1 MEPEARRV
9 TPGRLPERVYWFRR
23 AFVVICLGLVIALLM
38 WLVSLAGGPRTAAPG
53 AVSAPPTT
61 TQAPSP
67 PDSLQ
72 ATALPAPA
80 STLPGSM
87 AATAPTV
94 TSAPSVTTTASASS
108 APTAAACDPAVLTL
122 DVTGP
127 GTVKAG
133 TTAQFTVK
141 VTNSGVD
148 TCAFTF
154 DSRFTFRIVSGSD
167 QIWSIGDCTQW
178 APSGTQTL
186 AQGAAATWQTTWDR
200 HRSQATCVSVPT
212 TLKPGTYVASAA
224 YTGSSSAQLVMLLTA

>member
-23 AFVVICLGLVIALLM
+23 AFVVVCLGLVIALLM
-38 WLVSLAGGPRTAAPG
+38 WLGSLAGGPRTAAPR
-53 AVSAPPTT
+53 AASAPPAT

-80 STLPGSM
+80 STLTGS
-87 AATAPTV
+87 
-94 TSAPSVTTTASASS
+94 TSAPTDSTSAVTAAAPASS

-133 TTAQFTVK
+133 TTAPITVT
-141 VTNSGVD
+141 VTNSGTD

-154 DSRFTFRIVSGSD
+154 DSRFAFRIVSGSD
-167 QIWSIGDCTQW
+167 PIWSIGDCAQW

-186 AQGAAATWQTTWDR
+186 AQGAAATWHTTWDR
-200 HRSQATCVSVPT
+200 HRSQATCVSVAT
-212 TLKPGTYVASAA
+212 TLKPGTYVASAS

>member
-23 AFVVICLGLVIALLM
+23 AFVVVCLGLVIALLM
-38 WLVSLAGGPRTAAPG
+38 WLVSLVGGPRTAAPR
-53 AVSAPPTT
+53 AASAPPAT

-80 STLPGSM
+80 STLTGSTV
-87 AATAPTV
+87 ASAPTD
-94 TSAPSVTTTASASS
+94 TSTTAAPASS

-133 TTAQFTVK
+133 TTAPITVT
-141 VTNSGVD
+141 VTNSGTD

-154 DSRFTFRIVSGSD
+154 DSRFAFRIVSGSD
-167 QIWSIGDCTQW
+167 PIWSIGDCAQW

-186 AQGAAATWQTTWDR
+186 AQGAAATWHTTWDR
-200 HRSQATCVSVPT
+200 HRSQATCVSVAT
-212 TLKPGTYVASAA
+212 TLKPGTYVASAS